1 MRNRKWQ
8 LFILMLLLLVQCTSK
23 KHNYAEEIPDPMKK
37 GGYVSNPDHI
47 ISDNTTAALNDLLG
61 KLDQA
66 GKAQVAVV
74 LLNSI
79 GNQAVEDVSHLLFTT
94 WKPGNKETN
103 NGLVVLLVK
112 DQHKIRFETGY
123 GLEGDLPDVICFRI
137 QQSMM
142 LPYFK
147 KDNYDEGMEKG
158 LQAVADILT
167 NSDGVVNEADNGDVL
182 ADTAIEAA
190 DAGVN
195 SVVTDGGVNDVVAD
209 RGVNGVVAD
218 RGVNAAVADTDGAA
232 ATEPSLATDAAEANV
247 ATGSAPDESQG
258 DPNYLLQDNGISRP
272 GVGTIFFY
280 FFYLIFSF
288 IIFGI
293 LKGEKHKDDLYRTT
307 WLAKSF
313 VLLAPGIVMLVLCYA
328 LNIPYSFWI
337 TLGLCYLTW
346 IIYLSYRYT
355 LTNARE
361 KKREFADRHARYE
374 ALDIAHK
381 NLLFTAFVFPI
392 PFLAYHRWHYQ
403 RMKKL
408 RYEPYACDTCS
419 QPMTLLNRN
428 KKKAFMNQIQA
439 AEEKVGSVIYDVWY
453 CKHCDT
459 HKAIGYDSIYTKVK
473 TCPKCNNKTFEETRT
488 QTVKRAT
495 EYSTG
500 EGIQF
505 SECRYCNFVEKKTF
519 VIPRKSS
526 SGSSSSSSGSSSS
539 SSSGSWGGGS
549 SGGGGSSSSW

>member
-1 MRNRKWQ
+1 MRNRKCQ

-74 LLNSI
+74 LLESI

-137 QQSMM
+137 QQSVM

-147 KDNYDEGMEKG
+147 TDNYDEGMEKG
-158 LQAVADILT
+158 LQAVAEILT
-167 NSDGVVNEADNGDVL
+167 NPEGAVNVSDNGDGL

-190 DAGVN
+190 DAGAN
-195 SVVTDGGVNDVVAD
+195 AVVAHGGVNVVA
-209 RGVNGVVAD
+209 AD
-218 RGVNAAVADTDGAA
+218 RGVNAAVADTVS
-232 ATEPSLATDAAEANV
+232 ATANEPSLTTDATDANV
-247 ATGSAPDESQG
+247 ATNSAADESQQ

-307 WLAKSF
+307 WLARSF
-313 VLLAPGIVMLVLCYA
+313 VLLVPGIVMLVLCYA
-328 LNIPYSFWI
+328 LNIPYHFWI

-346 IIYLSYRYT
+346 TIYLSYRYT

-361 KKREFADRHARYE
+361 KKREFTDRHARYE

-392 PFLAYHRWHYQ
+392 PFLAYYRWHDQ

-408 RYEPYACDTCS
+408 RYEPYDCDACT

-428 KKKAFMNQIQA
+428 KKKAFLNQIQA

-459 HKAIGYDSIYTKVK
+459 HKTIGYDSIYTKVK

-500 EGIQF
+500 QGIQF
-505 SECRYCNFVEKKTF
+505 SECRYCNYVEKKTF

-526 SGSSSSSSGSSSS
+526 SSSSTSSSGSSSS